1 MGGVLFR
8 TPLFLEIFKN
18 LLTFCAYYYIL
29 NVRTESEV
37 MKMSPR
43 TGRPK
48 VENPMNDRLYVRVTR
63 EEKEKIMKF
72 SSESGYSIL
81 ELIRFGIE
89 KLKGQ
94 KK

>member
-1 MGGVLFR
+1 
-8 TPLFLEIFKN
+8 
-18 LLTFCAYYYIL
+18 
-29 NVRTESEV
+29 
-37 MKMSPR
+37 MSPR

-48 VENPMNDRLYVRVTR
+48 VDNPMSERLYVRVSKQ
-63 EEKEKIMKF
+63 EKDEIMKF

-81 ELIRFGIE
+81 ELIRAGIE